1 MKKEIFEIV
10 KPIVNKLRISTV
22 FLFLVMV
29 SLFFIFSPENWLGK
43 LCLLELKE
51 KYNTFISLSLII
63 SMALLLTLYFE
74 KKYQK
79 YKLCIVG
86 KRYIKNKMSS
96 QENRLLVERF
106 YNSTLKE
113 FNLLGEIAYNC
124 GSKKPLE
131 MMHIIYRSSNMSAE
145 GSRDLFEYN
154 LNPYILHFFNKK
166 LKKGKISIENNF
178 IKFK

>member
-51 KYNTFISLSLII
+51 KYNTFISLSFII

-74 KKYQK
+74 KN
-79 YKLCIVG
+79 
-86 KRYIKNKMSS
+86 IKNI
-96 QENRLLVERF
+96 NYVL
-106 YNSTLKE
+106 
-113 FNLLGEIAYNC
+113 
-124 GSKKPLE
+124 
-131 MMHIIYRSSNMSAE
+131 
-145 GSRDLFEYN
+145 
-154 LNPYILHFFNKK
+154 
-166 LKKGKISIENNF
+166 
-178 IKFK
+178 